1 MRIPPATSRIIFIDW
16 DEAREHLPEVGPT
29 GAAENNSGVGHQ
41 HIW

>member
-29 GAAENNSGVGHQ
+29 GGGFGLGFD
-41 HIW
+41 